1 LKNYFYV
8 AICSNTVHLLLC
20 HSLVRS
26 ELCSANLLQYKCAT
40 QEKFNTYSLAGS
52 IKISLVILPCERYC
66 AVKRDIQFY

>member
-8 AICSNTVHLLLC
+8 AICSNTIRLLLC

-40 QEKFNTYSLAGS
+40 QEKFNAYSSAGS
-52 IKISLVILPCERYC
+52 IKIFLVILLCESYY
-66 AVKRDIQFY
+66 AVK